1 MKGIYSFRLPVVY
14 LEICKKGQRIA
25 QFLENGKKLI
35 AERSE
40 GITDISFN
48 GQGSMPST
56 PNVAI
61 ALPLITGNL
70 NKIEQA

>member
-25 QFLENGKKLI
+25 QFLENGKQLI

-40 GITDISFN
+40 GIMDICFN
-48 GQGSMPST
+48 GPVDMQNTSDL
-56 PNVAI
+56 AI
-61 ALPLITGNL
+61 VIPLITGKL
-70 NKIEQA
+70 IRH